1 MEPEYEKILFRFYSE
16 IFDKEMTES
25 MWAIVIDRMKGLYKI
40 DNIPSYIP
48 MIAPD
53 DIIVAEFD
61 NKEGFITYKRIKEY
75 SENSV
80 IQVII
85 MNDNTEINEIRDL
98 FFQNGCPSEQVNDS
112 YFSMEI
118 PKEINYK
125 PVKTILEKLEQ
136 NGIVGYSEPC
146 LSNKHK
152 IEIS

>member
-61 NKEGFITYKRIKEY
+61 NKEGFITYKRIVITSY
-75 SENSV
+75 SIHYTKLYDDYIYYQSV
-80 IQVII
+80 SDPFG
-85 MNDNTEINEIRDL
+85 NLDL
-98 FFQNGCPSEQVNDS
+98 HCYLPDGRKFIDRR
-112 YFSMEI
+112 
-118 PKEINYK
+118 
-125 PVKTILEKLEQ
+125 
-136 NGIVGYSEPC
+136 
-146 LSNKHK
+146 LSWGL
-152 IEIS
+152 